1 MGSSG
6 STRNS
11 MFVFGE
17 YVLKPS
23 ERLLLRN
30 GDPIPLKAK
39 VFETLLTLVEN
50 HGRILSKEDLMKL
63 IWSDRYVEESNLSQ
77 YIFILRRILGE
88 NPRDHRFIV
97 TIPGH
102 GYRFVAK
109 VNEVIEERNGKPY
122 TAAESTPAKQR
133 IKSIAILPITFLD
146 PEQQD
151 EFLGLAL

>member
-63 IWSDRYVEESNLSQ
+63 IWSGPV
-77 YIFILRRILGE
+77 RRGKQPFTVHIHTT
-88 NPRDHRFIV
+88 PD
-97 TIPGH
+97 PG
-102 GYRFVAK
+102 
-109 VNEVIEERNGKPY
+109 
-122 TAAESTPAKQR
+122 
-133 IKSIAILPITFLD
+133 
-146 PEQQD
+146 
-151 EFLGLAL
+151 